1 MYFSTKMATFRDA
14 RDALMLANDMTLI
27 DNEELLLLYDL
38 NSSKNLDV
46 PYWRYDNF
54 DLDTLTDAECKSE
67 FRFLKH
73 DIYTLLEVLNPP
85 GEKIVCENRFYV
97 YSDETLCMLLRRF
110 AYPRRYEDLVPR
122 FGRAVPK
129 SAWL

>member
-1 MYFSTKMATFRDA
+1 MATF

-38 NSSKNLDV
+38 NSSKNLDL
-46 PYWRYDNF
+46 PYWRYDKF
-54 DLDTLTDAECKSE
+54 DHDTLTDAECKSE

-85 GEKIVCENRFYV
+85 GENR
-97 YSDETLCMLLRRF
+97 L
-110 AYPRRYEDLVPR
+110 
-122 FGRAVPK
+122 
-129 SAWL
+129 

>member
-38 NSSKNLDV
+38 NSSKNLDL

-73 DIYTLLEVLNPP
+73 DIYTLLEVLNSP
-85 GEKIVCENRFYV
+85 GR
-97 YSDETLCMLLRRF
+97 
-110 AYPRRYEDLVPR
+110 
-122 FGRAVPK
+122 K
-129 SAWL
+129 SFVKTVFTFTAMKLSACF

>member
-14 RDALMLANDMTLI
+14 RDALMLANDMTLT

-85 GEKIVCENRFYV
+85 GENR
-97 YSDETLCMLLRRF
+97 L
-110 AYPRRYEDLVPR
+110 
-122 FGRAVPK
+122 
-129 SAWL
+129 

>member
-1 MYFSTKMATFRDA
+1 MATF

-38 NSSKNLDV
+38 NSSKNLDL
-46 PYWRYDNF
+46 PYWRYDKF

-85 GEKIVCENRFYV
+85 EKIVCENRFYV
-97 YSDETLCMLLRRF
+97 YSDEALCMLLRRF
-110 AYPRRYEDLVPR
+110 AYPCRYEDLVPR

>member
-27 DNEELLLLYDL
+27 DDEELLLLYDL
-38 NSSKNLDV
+38 NSSKNLDL
-46 PYWRYDNF
+46 PYWRYDKF

-73 DIYTLLEVLNPP
+73 DIYTLLEELNAP
-85 GEKIVCENRFYV
+85 EKIVCENRFYV
-97 YSDETLCMLLRRF
+97 YSDEALCMLLRRF
-110 AYPRRYEDLVPR
+110 AYPCRYEDLVPR

>member
-1 MYFSTKMATFRDA
+1 
-14 RDALMLANDMTLI
+14 MTLI

-38 NSSKNLDV
+38 NSSKNLNV

-85 GEKIVCENRFYV
+85 GENRLWKPF
-97 YSDETLCMLLRRF
+97 LRLQWWSSLHAF
-110 AYPRRYEDLVPR
+110 
-122 FGRAVPK
+122 K
-129 SAWL
+129 TICIST